1 MYRKPLVLEEKNLS
15 EGVFAASGSPCL
27 HPSATHTSTDMG
39 GQANWSEFRIDDTHT
54 ADHNNNGKVTTIT
67 FNKAVKVEN
76 CSNCSNYTQSGTVIV
91 VTQSNNFM
99 NGNSDQGQN
108 FNIKVSPM
116 DGSKADTIS
125 IVSVSATDEGYRRL
139 S

>member
-54 ADHNNNGKVTTIT
+54 ADHNNTGKVTTIT

-76 CSNCSNYTQSGTVIV
+76 CSNC
-91 VTQSNNFM
+91 
-99 NGNSDQGQN
+99 
-108 FNIKVSPM
+108 SPM

-125 IVSVSATDEGYRRL
+125 IVSVSATDEGYR